1 VALQQTTREVWE
13 QEGPFPTYNID
24 NRGPRNIPYE
34 FTKAATWTVIDG
46 IEGYYSRSLIEPEVE
61 VGRYYPVEFNFE
73 RRCWVEV
80 RLRENEDFGSFWQA
94 YRTAATD
101 LGLDITQAEVGLHH
115 TLLTPHKNQESSTS
129 STRSQSPAS
138 LATNPEVI
146 AVRESPR
153 TPTTGDQQIANL
165 AESLHIADHTQMGQT
180 MPALAQVG
188 VINPETGHMTTED
201 DVALYR
207 ANLSD
212 RPDPQSAEHRVRRFL
227 SDQNTLYGGIP
238 APPDGNPPGRGPPAG
253 GFPGGGIPGWGPPG
267 GGPPRI
273 GPPGGGPPGGGPPRG
288 GPPGGGPP
296 PPAPIQ
302 MQGTDKLMGNPP
314 HIFTG
319 DRTKSEE
326 FIMQWEMYEGVNIS
340 NNLMHSAYQ

>member
-1 VALQQTTREVWE
+1 VASQQTTREVWE
-13 QEGPFPTYNID
+13 QEGPFPTYNVD
-24 NRGPRNIPYE
+24 NRGPRNVPYE
-34 FTKAATWTVIDG
+34 FTKAATWTVIDR

-73 RRCWVEV
+73 RHCWVKV
-80 RLRENEDFGSFWQA
+80 HFRENEEFGTYWQA

-101 LGLDITQAEVGLHH
+101 LGLDITQAEVELHH
-115 TLLTPHKNQESSTS
+115 ALLTPHNQEPSTP

-165 AESLHIADHTQMGQT
+165 AESLRIADHTQMSQT

-188 VINPETGHMTTED
+188 VINPETRHMTTED

-212 RPDPQSAEHRVRRFL
+212 
-227 SDQNTLYGGIP
+227 
-238 APPDGNPPGRGPPAG
+238 
-253 GFPGGGIPGWGPPG
+253 
-267 GGPPRI
+267 
-273 GPPGGGPPGGGPPRG
+273 
-288 GPPGGGPP
+288 
-296 PPAPIQ
+296 
-302 MQGTDKLMGNPP
+302 
-314 HIFTG
+314 
-319 DRTKSEE
+319 
-326 FIMQWEMYEGVNIS
+326 
-340 NNLMHSAYQ
+340 